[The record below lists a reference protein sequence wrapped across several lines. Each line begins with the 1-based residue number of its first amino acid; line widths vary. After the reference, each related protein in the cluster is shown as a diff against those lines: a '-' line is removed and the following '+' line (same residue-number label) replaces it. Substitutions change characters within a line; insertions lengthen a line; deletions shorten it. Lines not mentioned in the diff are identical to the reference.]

1 PTFRPQPS
9 QRQLPSRNFVDQAI
23 GSAHL
28 VHLPGR
34 ILGAPATGSGEVQ
47 VRETLT
53 QHLNRFAPGQVGA
66 FLEALRAVQH
76 DGHVRVPIGDD
87 ARVLDVPRAELH
99 EAAAMRTDWWLGQ
112 RHSAA
117 AHHGEIHPVRQAMN
131 VPHHHTKPAARRDVG
146 GDAET
151 NGRDRERDHDLHA
164 LAPAV
169 AESLAV
175 APGRQLYARWLSHAH
190 EVVAFP
196 PNQRDLLRGGGDA
209 AVTRGARNGLDA
221 LEAIVERGEIPAAA
235 PGADDPERAFPFVKR
250 DSPPDAEPRGT
261 TITVK

>member
-1 PTFRPQPS
+1 LT
-9 QRQLPSRNFVDQAI
+9 
-23 GSAHL
+23 
-28 VHLPGR
+28 
-34 ILGAPATGSGEVQ
+34 
-47 VRETLT
+47 ET
-53 QHLNRFAPGQVGA
+53 
-66 FLEALRAVQH
+66 
-76 DGHVRVPIGDD
+76 
-87 ARVLDVPRAELH
+87 
-99 EAAAMRTDWWLGQ
+99 AAMRADGWLGQ
-112 RHSAA
+112 SHSAA
-117 AHHGEIHPVRQAMN
+117 AHHGQIHPVRQAMD

-221 LEAIVERGEIPAAA
+221 LEAIVPGRPASRTPLRPWPVAYHN
-235 PGADDPERAFPFVKR
+235 
-250 DSPPDAEPRGT
+250 PRTSGSGPTIGRPSGVIGRKPAQVRVGT
-261 TITVK
+261 AGR